1 MISKGANF
9 ERYMQMP
16 WRKKLTQAANDGTIN
31 PRADDAGNWDSGVIG
46 VGKLLGTYRDISAV
60 LAKTYYKREI
70 SVQDLRNIDYNE
82 AKRIIKWIWDGIRAG
97 EIQDQDVAN
106 ITMHIKMHFGN
117 IRLVQEALNNLGEK
131 LDIDGTLGQK
141 TLDAINRQIRKG
153 PARLYN
159 AIRAKLKAAYERSNP
174 VYRKGFL
181 NVLSDFP
188 EKSTNKRYWATAAV
202 IVLAVAAIIYAYKY
216 FYKNGPKKA

>member
-16 WRKKLTQAANDGTIN
+16 WRQKLTSASNDGTIN
-31 PRADDAGNWDSGVIG
+31 PRADDLGNWPSGQIG
-46 VGKLLGTYRDISAV
+46 VGPLVGTFRDISAWALTAYRGHTV
-60 LAKTYYKREI
+60 TVQELRALTYADAKE
-70 SVQDLRNIDYNE
+70 V
-82 AKRIIKWIWDGIRAG
+82 IKWIWDGIRAG